1 MEPGTPVPA
10 GPGVSQRGSAARP
23 LLRREV
29 RRVARGPCAPLTLP
43 ASWAP
48 LPWPSACTWRLRSS
62 APRTSAFP
70 SAMSGLSASAAA
82 SSALGGA
89 EAESAA
95 AGVAS
100 AGPVASASVVAADS
114 VSAVAAGP
122 SLLSCFALLVMRSSF
137 AHAVARRVIHLG
149 LSADGPAARL
159 PGDEQG
165 VGLVGADGKLS
176 DADRETR
183 RVLEPDVLDVHP
195 GGPGRV
201 EQPGQ
206 LTRAVG
212 DDHLDQAEIPR
223 LPAVLARDAGDPG
236 PAPVEQTGHVGLTG
250 CFGQLAGGG
259 GQVLGHGGDHLG
271 DRAGVGGQDLRPE
284 CAV

>member
-1 MEPGTPVPA
+1 MVPGTPVPS
-10 GPGVSQRGSAARP
+10 GPVVSERGSAAQPR
-23 LLRREV
+23 LRRKL
-29 RRVARGPCAPLTLP
+29 RRLAPRPCAPLTLP

-62 APRTSAFP
+62 ASRNLAFTS
-70 SAMSGLSASAAA
+70 SMSGLSASSAA

-100 AGPVASASVVAADS
+100 ADPVASASVVAADS

-122 SLLSCFALLVMRSSF
+122 SLLSCFALLVMRASF

-149 LSADGPAARL
+149 LSADGPAARFH
-159 PGDEQG
+159 GVEQG

-206 LTRAVG
+206 LTRTVG

-223 LPAVLARDAGDPG
+223 LAAVLARD
-236 PAPVEQTGHVGLTG
+236 T
-250 CFGQLAGGG
+250 
-259 GQVLGHGGDHLG
+259 
-271 DRAGVGGQDLRPE
+271 
-284 CAV
+284 